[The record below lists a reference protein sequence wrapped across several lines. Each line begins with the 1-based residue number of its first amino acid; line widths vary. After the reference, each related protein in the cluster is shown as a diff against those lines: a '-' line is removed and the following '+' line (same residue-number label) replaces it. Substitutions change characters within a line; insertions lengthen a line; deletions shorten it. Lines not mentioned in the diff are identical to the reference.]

1 MPSGNESFS
10 IVTLEAMA
18 QRAPVLAS
26 GVSEVLVDHVNTSG
40 AGRVYGDYETF
51 SAALTELL
59 HDDRKL
65 AVMGELGRD
74 YVLAR
79 FTRERVRE
87 ALLDAVRSG
96 HDLQDFQD

>member
-1 MPSGNESFS
+1 
-10 IVTLEAMA
+10 
-18 QRAPVLAS
+18 
-26 GVSEVLVDHVNTSG
+26 
-40 AGRVYGDYETF
+40 VYGDYETF
-51 SAALTELL
+51 AAALSELL

-65 AVMGELGRD
+65 AVMGDLGRD